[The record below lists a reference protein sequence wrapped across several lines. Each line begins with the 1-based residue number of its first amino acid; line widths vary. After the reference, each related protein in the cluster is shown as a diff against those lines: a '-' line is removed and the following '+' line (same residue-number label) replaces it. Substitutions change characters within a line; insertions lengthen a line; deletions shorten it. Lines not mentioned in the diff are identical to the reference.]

1 MANQSNLPNKIIN
14 KKSHCMNKF
23 SKALAYQNTAN
34 AFTRNSY
41 YIIIEFSLEIGRT
54 DRFIKTIKIDSSL
67 IID

>member
-1 MANQSNLPNKIIN
+1 
-14 KKSHCMNKF
+14 MNKF